1 LLNFD
6 LVGETKDWYIEY
18 LKECGK
24 QRILPLAE
32 IATKGMKSE
41 YHLFNYQMSEG
52 LALALTK
59 SLASTITEEKL
70 QSLALVDNGLIDYQ
84 ISEILDSAFGGRHPL
99 KSISISK
106 NEFGPLTTGKL
117 IDLFLD
123 EEKCQKVLPI
133 EYALE
138 ELRISL
144 CKTSIN
150 SINNLL
156 KVFAS
161 RNTHQLK
168 TLILS

>member
-1 LLNFD
+1 
-6 LVGETKDWYIEY
+6 
-18 LKECGK
+18 
-24 QRILPLAE
+24 
-32 IATKGMKSE
+32 M
-41 YHLFNYQMSEG
+41 
-52 LALALTK
+52 
-59 SLASTITEEKL
+59 
-70 QSLALVDNGLIDYQ
+70 ALVDNGLIDFQ

-106 NEFGPLTTGKL
+106 NEFGPLTTGKI

-161 RNTHQLK
+161 KNSHQLK